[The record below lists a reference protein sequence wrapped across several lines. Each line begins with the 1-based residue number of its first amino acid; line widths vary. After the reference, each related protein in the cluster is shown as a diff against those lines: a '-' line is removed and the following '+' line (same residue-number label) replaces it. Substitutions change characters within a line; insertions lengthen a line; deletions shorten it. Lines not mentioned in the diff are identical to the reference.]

1 MTATLNLDSW
11 LVGFLDGR
19 GSLMASVRREAKVTT
34 ALQIK
39 MRADGDRILHQI
51 RDHLG
56 IGRISA
62 IAACNR
68 RLLTVQGYYDAPA
81 TMLVIDGVFDCHQ
94 MAEWFDEHP
103 LQGKRQREVALWC
116 QIVRLIEANGCRATA
131 ELRYLVGQLTA
142 CKKNVPHLVEA
153 SS

>member
-1 MTATLNLDSW
+1 MTSTLNLDSW

-19 GSLMASVRREAKVTT
+19 GSLMASVRRESKVTT

-62 IAACNR
+62 VGACNR
-68 RLLTVQGYYDAPA
+68 RLLTMPDYYDAPA
-81 TMLVIDGVFDCHQ
+81 TMLVIDGAGECHR
-94 MAEWFDEHP
+94 MAKWFDEHP
-103 LQGKRQREVALWC
+103 LQGKRQREVLLWC

-131 ELRYLVGQLTA
+131 ELEYLTEQLKA
-142 CKKNVPHLVEA
+142 CKKNIPALPMPLG
-153 SS
+153 